1 MVRRTLVVTLMT
13 LLATSCVRT
22 IQTDDAGRECP
33 SATRVLGEGDSIPG
47 TCEIQM
53 FDSSLLTTIESARS
67 GRPMVLNFW
76 ASWCTYC
83 IKEMPDFQR
92 VFEGNRDSIAFLG
105 VNLLN
110 VQGETRSEAR
120 RLADQT
126 GVRYPLAFD
135 QNGQLY
141 KHFSLRTL
149 MPLTVLVRADG
160 TIATT
165 HFGPLD
171 AKGLKEAI
179 VDYLK
184 LGDAMRGDSGVKVT
198 INQVGERRKRPFS

>member
-1 MVRRTLVVTLMT
+1 MVHRTLLVTLLT
-13 LLATSCVRT
+13 LLAASCGRT
-22 IQTDDAGRECP
+22 TQPADAGRECP
-33 SATRVLGEGDSIPG
+33 PATRVLGQGDSIPG

-53 FDSSLLTTIESARS
+53 FDASRFTPIGSARS

-76 ASWCTYC
+76 TSWCTYC

-92 VFEGNRDSIAFLG
+92 VFEATGDSIAFLG

-110 VQGETRSEAR
+110 VQGETRSAAR

-126 GVRYPLAFD
+126 GVRYPLAYD
-135 QNGQLY
+135 QDGLLY

-171 AKGLKEAI
+171 AKGLKKAI
-179 VDYLK
+179 EDYLK
-184 LGDAMRGDSGVKVT
+184 LEVAS
-198 INQVGERRKRPFS
+198 P